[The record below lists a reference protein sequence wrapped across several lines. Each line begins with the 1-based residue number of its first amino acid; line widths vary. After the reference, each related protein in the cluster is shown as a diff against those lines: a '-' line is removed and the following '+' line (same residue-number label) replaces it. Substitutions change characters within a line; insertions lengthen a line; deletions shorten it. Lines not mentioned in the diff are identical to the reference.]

1 MRLRQRP
8 HRLHDGRERALV
20 GQHTATTAAA
30 ITLEGLMK
38 RPKKPVPEINAEP
51 DETDHWPFELT
62 ASEPGLSVA
71 RHTLV
76 EALTGRLP
84 FHLGDLSESELS
96 DLRQEAAALV
106 SHLDTLLEF
115 RRRLTH
121 EHRKP
126 EPDHLLSPEDAAK
139 RFNVKRR
146 WLLDHADEIPGS
158 RRLSRKLIRFSER
171 GLSRY
176 LNGRKS

>member
-1 MRLRQRP
+1 
-8 HRLHDGRERALV
+8 
-20 GQHTATTAAA
+20 
-30 ITLEGLMK
+30 MK
-38 RPKKPVPEINAEP
+38 KPEKPVPEINAKP
-51 DETDHWPFELT
+51 DDTDHWPFELT
-62 ASEPGLSVA
+62 GSEPGLSVA

-106 SHLDTLLEF
+106 SHLDTLLEL
-115 RRRLTH
+115 RRQLTH

-126 EPDHLLSPEDAAK
+126 GPDHLLSPDDAAK
-139 RFNVKRR
+139 LFSVKKR
-146 WLLDHADEIPGS
+146 WLLGRVDEIPGA
-158 RRLSRKLIRFSER
+158 RRLSRKVIRFSER
-171 GLSRY
+171 ALARY